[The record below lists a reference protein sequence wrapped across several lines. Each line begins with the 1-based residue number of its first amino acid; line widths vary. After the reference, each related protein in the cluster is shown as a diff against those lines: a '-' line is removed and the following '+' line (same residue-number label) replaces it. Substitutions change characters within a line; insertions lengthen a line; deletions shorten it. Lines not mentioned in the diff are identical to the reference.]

1 VQDRSKCIEKIQRFN
16 FFPLRTH
23 EAHTIITREN
33 IIRLTGLTIVF
44 AGLLIVLYYLMVA
57 LLGMMF

>member
-1 VQDRSKCIEKIQRFN
+1 M
-16 FFPLRTH
+16 RTH